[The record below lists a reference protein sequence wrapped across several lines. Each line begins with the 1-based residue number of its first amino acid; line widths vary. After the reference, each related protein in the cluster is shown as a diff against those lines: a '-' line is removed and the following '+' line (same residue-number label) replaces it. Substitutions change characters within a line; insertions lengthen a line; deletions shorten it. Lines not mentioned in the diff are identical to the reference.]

1 MRTIKQVNI
10 HAAKTQLSA
19 LIDDVAKGNP
29 FVIAKSGKPLA
40 KVTPFQEKA
49 APRFGAMKG
58 KMIIPDNFDRMI
70 EDEIYEM
77 FGGLEQ

>member
-1 MRTIKQVNI
+1 MKTMKHVNI

-19 LIDDVAKGNP
+19 LVDEVAKGTP
-29 FVIAKSGKPLA
+29 FVIAKSGKPLV

-58 KMIIPDNFDRMI
+58 KVIIPENFDRMC

-77 FGGLEQ
+77 FGGLED

>member
-1 MRTIKQVNI
+1 MKTMKQVNI

-19 LIDDVAKGNP
+19 LIDDVARGTP

-40 KVTPFQEKA
+40 KVSPFQENT

-58 KMIIPDNFDRMI
+58 KIIIPDNFDRMC

-77 FGGLEQ
+77 FGGLEK

>member
-1 MRTIKQVNI
+1 MTTMKQVNI

-19 LIDDVAKGNP
+19 LIDDVVKGTP

-40 KVTPFQEKA
+40 KVSPFQEKV

-58 KMIIPDNFDRMI
+58 KMVIPDDFDRMY